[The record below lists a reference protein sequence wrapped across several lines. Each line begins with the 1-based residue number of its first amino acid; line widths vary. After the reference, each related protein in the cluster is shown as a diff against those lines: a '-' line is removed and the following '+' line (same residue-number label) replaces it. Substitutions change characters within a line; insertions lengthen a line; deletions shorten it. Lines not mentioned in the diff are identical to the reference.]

1 MTDLRFLDPPIE
13 VAAAS
18 PRLEM
23 IISRLRSSGLRPYAA
38 AEPIDFSV
46 ADTLLVD
53 VSSASRAVLERCAR
67 AAMIDA
73 QRQIVLLDIEG
84 EATFSDDTLVLKRDR
99 DLTLLRS
106 RLAAIARRTSRLS
119 EAGIRRETALALGA
133 RLPAPSLDAAPM
145 LLYIGDGSPL
155 FLALQGALTQRGIAI
170 VSALSR
176 HTAQEYALDS
186 RFSGALLDVEAC
198 DRGAGGFA
206 DWIIAEHGLGGLP
219 IFALAPA
226 DMRHTERQNALI
238 GLCTDVIACDGRT
251 SQVATMVETLA
262 RRSLAQAPFTPK
274 PALNSVICDLTT
286 GLFSRRFF
294 EAHLSRQMTVSQAR
308 GETLSLLTLKLDGPR
323 AALRETQRLFADMI
337 RPLLRETD
345 CPAILSPA
353 QFAVSMPSTTYRGGA
368 HLSERIAET
377 AARTKDLADVR
388 LLWRIV
394 EKRAYHTPQT
404 FLGACLTGPYMR
416 GVQAA

>member
-23 IISRLRSSGLRPYAA
+23 IVSRLRSSGMRPYAA
-38 AEPIDFSV
+38 AEPIEFHV

-53 VSSASRAVLERCAR
+53 VSSASRDTLARCAR
-67 AAMIDA
+67 AVMIESH
-73 QRQIVLLDIEG
+73 RQIVLLDIEASG
-84 EATFSDDTLVLKRDR
+84 EFSDDTLVLRRDR
-99 DLTLLRS
+99 DLILLRS
-106 RLAAIARRTSRLS
+106 QLAAISRRASRLS
-119 EAGIRRETALALGA
+119 EAAIRRETALGLGA
-133 RLPAPSLDAAPM
+133 RLPPPNLDATPE

-155 FLALQGALTQRGIAI
+155 FLALQGGLSQRGIGI

-176 HTAQEYALDS
+176 HTAREYTLS
-186 RFSGALLDVEAC
+186 RRFSGALVDLEAC

-206 DWIIAEHGLGGLP
+206 DWIISDNGLGALP
-219 IFALAPA
+219 IFALAPN
-226 DMRHTERQNALI
+226 DMRHTDRQSAII
-238 GLCTDVIACDGRT
+238 GLATEVITCDNHTG
-251 SQVATMVETLA
+251 QVVTKIEKLA
-262 RRSLAQAPFTPK
+262 RRSVAQAPFDPQ
-274 PALNSVICDLTT
+274 PAINSVICDLTT
-286 GLFSRRFF
+286 GLFSKRFF
-294 EAHLSRQMTVSQAR
+294 EAHLARQMTVAEAR
-308 GETLSLLTLKLDGPR
+308 AETLSLLTLKLDGPL
-323 AALRETQRLFADMI
+323 AGLRETQRLFADNM

-345 CPAILSPA
+345 CPALLSPG
-353 QFAVSMPSTTYRGGA
+353 QFAVSLPSTPYRGGA
-368 HLSERIAET
+368 HLSERIAE
-377 AARTKDLADVR
+377 AATRTKALSDVR